1 MPRRNGLIASMP
13 TLDPPNP
20 SSPPHLRVS
29 RFDLERLER
38 LLDRLGDSPELER
51 LRDELDRAEVLEP
64 ADMPAD
70 VVTMN
75 SRVRFADEDSGEET
89 EVSLVFPRHAD
100 PEAGR
105 ISILAPVG
113 SALLG
118 LTVGATI
125 EWPVPDG
132 RKRRLRVVA
141 IAYQP
146 EAAGDFDL

>member
-1 MPRRNGLIASMP
+1 MRKPDSP
-13 TLDPPNP
+13 HP
-20 SSPPHLRVS
+20 SPGSPPTLRVS

-38 LLDRLGDSPELER
+38 LLDRLGDSPDYDR
-51 LRDELDRAEVLEP
+51 LREELDRAEVLEP
-64 ADMPAD
+64 QEMPAD

-75 SRVRFADEDSGEET
+75 SRVRFADVDSGEES
-89 EVSLVFPRHAD
+89 EISLVFPRHAD

-118 LTVGATI
+118 LSVGATI

-146 EAAGDFDL
+146 EAAGDFEL